1 LTKGFIMTLNSKEH
15 MQEIKHFF
23 DSCWY
28 DFNEAL
34 AETLIELAE
43 AGHITFN
50 IPGADETGE
59 TWEGEIY
66 IDVSKL
72 SIETLVNDIIADA
85 SADEISIEDGHILRL
100 WWD

>member
-1 LTKGFIMTLNSKEH
+1 MTLNSKEH

-23 DSCWY
+23 GAWY
-28 DFNEAL
+28 DFSEDL
-34 AETLIELAE
+34 ADTLVELAE
-43 AGHITFN
+43 EGRITFT

-72 SIETLVNDIIADA
+72 SVETLVNEIIAA
-85 SADEISIEDGHILRL
+85 AYADEISIENSHILRL